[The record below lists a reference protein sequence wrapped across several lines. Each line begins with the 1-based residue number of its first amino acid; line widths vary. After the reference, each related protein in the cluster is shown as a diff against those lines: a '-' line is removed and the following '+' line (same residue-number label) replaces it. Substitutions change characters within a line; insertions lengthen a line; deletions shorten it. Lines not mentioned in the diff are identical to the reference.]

1 MNEDKYT
8 PKTFDELVFTD
19 ELTKQKLQGYVDG
32 DKRRW
37 LLLYG
42 APGGAKSLTASIIA
56 KAMCERDNTSM
67 FYAKDTVVINAAD
80 WETETSERIVKFFMA
95 GSPTVVVN
103 ELDHLHS
110 SHQAKLRSLWDKYN
124 RYGNIIFTM
133 NSHPNDVG
141 VLDALVDRCEV
152 IHLERPSLE
161 DMFPKIRSMFES
173 EGLSYSDENIKALM
187 RLKQKVAYD
196 KDGSLS
202 ETRRLS
208 WRDALTIVEDE
219 KSYCRRNKL

>member
-1 MNEDKYT
+1 
-8 PKTFDELVFTD
+8 
-19 ELTKQKLQGYVDG
+19 
-32 DKRRW
+32 
-37 LLLYG
+37 
-42 APGGAKSLTASIIA
+42 
-56 KAMCERDNTSM
+56 
-67 FYAKDTVVINAAD
+67 
-80 WETETSERIVKFFMA
+80 
-95 GSPTVVVN
+95 
-103 ELDHLHS
+103 
-110 SHQAKLRSLWDKYN
+110 
-124 RYGNIIFTM
+124 M

-161 DMFPKIRSMFES
+161 DMFPKIRSIFES